1 MILKNSFVDGVV
13 LYEELRDQDIAVVY
27 ERALVM
33 LLNKF
38 ISLQEFKEI
47 LEIKNSLK
55 FSQSISARYMIFKYL
70 SEKYPS
76 HKICLTRDSSGLPYL
91 IGILKFVSISHSN
104 KMVVVAIANHNIG
117 IDTEYIN
124 KPFPKII
131 SNNWNIEE
139 QQFNPY
145 HIWTAKESYL
155 KLLGCGLQK
164 KISDISVKCLQND
177 TNIII
182 DLNHEVKVLSK
193 TIFVNDY
200 VLTITKPKV

>member
-1 MILKNSFVDGVV
+1 MILKNNFVDGVI
-13 LYEELRDQDIAVVY
+13 LYEELRNQNIAVAY
-27 ERALVM
+27 ERAIGM

-38 ISLQEFKEI
+38 ISLREFKEI

-55 FSQSISARYMIFKYL
+55 FFQTISARYMIFKYL
-70 SEKYPS
+70 NEKYPS
-76 HKICLTRDSSGLPYL
+76 HKISLTKNNSGLPCL

-117 IDTEYIN
+117 IDTEFIN

-139 QQFNPY
+139 QRFNPY

-164 KISDISVKCLQND
+164 KISDISVKCLEND

-193 TIFVNDY
+193 TFFVSDY
-200 VLTITKPKV
+200 VITITKPKV